1 MASTKTGV
9 TKMTVAQKRN
19 EEVKSGKLQ
28 MQILLD
34 KYKEQISRAL
44 PSVLTPERFARM
56 CMTALSANPQ
66 LCLCTPLSFLGAVLN
81 AAQLGLEPNTP
92 LGEAYLIPY
101 KNNKKGGVYECQ
113 FQLGYKGLMSL
124 AWRSGEIKSIEAHEV
139 RENDLFEYE
148 YGLNP
153 NCRHVPARKDR
164 GKVIFYYAIYHTV
177 SGGYGFEV
185 ASKEDIIQFA
195 QDKSKAFNNGPWQT
209 DFDAMAKKTVLK
221 AALKYA
227 PLKSEFQ
234 RQVASDSTIKNNIAD
249 DMTLVPDETPRDEE
263 TPTIDTEAADV
274 NQIPEH
280 TAPSEMAMPEMDA
293 MPADMFAGVPADK

>member
-1 MASTKTGV
+1 MRGSRQGEDIVQSRRMANCGV
-9 TKMTVAQKRN
+9 A
-19 EEVKSGKLQ
+19 
-28 MQILLD
+28 D
-34 KYKEQISRAL
+34 
-44 PSVLTPERFARM
+44 
-56 CMTALSANPQ
+56 
-66 LCLCTPLSFLGAVLN
+66 
-81 AAQLGLEPNTP
+81 
-92 LGEAYLIPY
+92 
-101 KNNKKGGVYECQ
+101 
-113 FQLGYKGLMSL
+113 KGLMSL

-153 NCRHVPARKDR
+153 SCRHVPARKNR
-164 GKVIFYYAIYHTV
+164 GQVIFYYAIYHTV

-195 QDKSKAFNNGPWQT
+195 QDKSKAFSNGPWQT

-234 RQVASDSTIKNNIAD
+234 RQVASDESIKNGIAD
-249 DMTLVPDETPRDEE
+249 DMTLLPNEIPVDDE
-263 TPTIDTEAADV
+263 TPTIDTEAV
-274 NQIPEH
+274 KQEQIPEN
-280 TAPSEMAMPEMDA
+280 TDAAMNDMPMMDA

>member
-1 MASTKTGV
+1 MANTKTGV
-9 TKMTVAQKRN
+9 TKTNTAVKKN
-19 EEVKSGKLQ
+19 EEVRSGKMQL
-28 MQILLD
+28 QILLD
-34 KYKEQISRAL
+34 KYKDQIAKAL

-56 CMTALSANPQ
+56 CMTALSSNPQ
-66 LCLCTPLSFLGAVLN
+66 LCLCTPTSFLGAILN
-81 AAQLGLEPNTP
+81 AAQLGVEPNTP

-101 KNNKKGGVYECQ
+101 KNNKKGGILECQ
-113 FQLGYKGLMSL
+113 FQIGYKGLMSL
-124 AWRSGEIKSIEAHEV
+124 AWRSGEIKGIEAHEV
-139 RENDLFEYE
+139 RENDIFEYE
-148 YGLNP
+148 YGLEP
-153 NCRHVPARKDR
+153 KLRHVPARKSR
-164 GKVIFYYAIYHTV
+164 GQVIFYYAIYHTT

-185 ASKEDIIQFA
+185 SSREDILNFA
-195 QDKSKAFNNGPWQT
+195 QAKSQAFNKGPWQT

-234 RQVASDSTIKNNIAD
+234 RQVASDESIKNGIAD
-249 DMTLVPDETPRDEE
+249 DMTLLPNEIPVDDE

-280 TAPSEMAMPEMDA
+280 TAPTEMAMPEMDA